1 MVRIFESNAPIAEDA
16 WPRYNRRMKTQTLE
30 YAYGG
35 VTFIGELSR
44 PDTEHDARPG
54 ILVVHEGTGIT
65 DHAKRR
71 ARELAERGFIALAVD
86 MFGGG
91 SVAPSLVEGRPRMM
105 ALRSDID
112 LLRGRVN
119 AGLAA
124 LEAQP
129 GVDTKRL
136 GAIGFC
142 FGGLCV
148 LELARSGADVAG
160 VVSFHGILRSDR
172 PAKPGDIKGKVLAC
186 HGANDPFVPAEE
198 VAGFERELTEAGVDW
213 HLLVNG
219 GAGHGFT
226 NPGASN
232 LGVPGVAYDANA
244 ERRSFAAMRDFFDA
258 LFGAP

>member
-1 MVRIFESNAPIAEDA
+1 MRTE
-16 WPRYNRRMKTQTLE
+16 TLE
-30 YAYGG
+30 YEYGG
-35 VTFIGELSR
+35 VTFVGELAR
-44 PDTEHDARPG
+44 PDTQSGARPG

-71 ARELAERGFIALAVD
+71 ARELAERGYVALAAD

-91 SVAPSLVEGRPRMM
+91 NVAPSLVEGRPRMM
-105 ALRSDID
+105 ALRADLD

-124 LEAQP
+124 LKAQP
-129 GVDTKRL
+129 YVDGKRL

-148 LELARSGADVAG
+148 LELARSGAEVAG
-160 VVSFHGILRSDR
+160 VVSFHGILRTDR
-172 PAKPGDIKGKVLAC
+172 PAKPGDIHGKVLAC
-186 HGANDPFVPAEE
+186 HGAVDPFVSAED
-198 VAGFERELTEAGVDW
+198 VAGFQKELTEAGVDW

-226 NPGASN
+226 NPGATS

>member
-1 MVRIFESNAPIAEDA
+1 
-16 WPRYNRRMKTQTLE
+16 MKRSTLE
-30 YAYGG
+30 YEFGG
-35 VTFIGELSR
+35 VTFLGELAR
-44 PDTEHDARPG
+44 PDTQTAARPG
-54 ILVVHEGTGIT
+54 ILVVHEGTGLT

-71 ARELAERGFIALAVD
+71 AHELAERGFVALAVD

-91 SVAPSLVEGRPRMM
+91 NVAPSMAEGRPRML
-105 ALRSDID
+105 ALRADLD

-124 LEAQP
+124 LRAEP
-129 GVDTKRL
+129 GVDATRL

-160 VVSFHGILRSDR
+160 VVSFHGIFRTDR

-186 HGANDPFVPAEE
+186 HGAADPFVPPEE
-198 VAGFERELTEAGVDW
+198 VAAFQKELTEAGVDW

-226 NPGASN
+226 NPNATN
-232 LGVPGVAYDANA
+232 LGVAGVAYDANA

-258 LFGAP
+258 LFGAR

>member
-1 MVRIFESNAPIAEDA
+1 
-16 WPRYNRRMKTQTLE
+16 MKTETLE
-30 YAYGG
+30 YEFGG
-35 VTFIGELSR
+35 VTFVGELSR
-44 PDTEHDARPG
+44 PDTGGSARPG

-71 ARELAERGFIALAVD
+71 ARELAERGFVALAAD

-105 ALRSDID
+105 ALRSDLD

-119 AGLAA
+119 AGLSA
-124 LEAQP
+124 LRARA
-129 GVDTKRL
+129 GVDPKRL

-160 VVSFHGILRSDR
+160 VVSFHGILRTDR
-172 PAKPGDIKGKVLAC
+172 PAKPGDIRGKVLAC
-186 HGANDPFVPAEE
+186 HGAADPFVSAEE
-198 VAGFERELTEAGVDW
+198 VATFQKELTEAGVDW

-226 NPGASN
+226 NPSATN

-244 ERRSFAAMRDFFDA
+244 ERRSFAAMRDFFEA

>member
-1 MVRIFESNAPIAEDA
+1 MKAEKLA
-16 WPRYNRRMKTQTLE
+16 YE
-30 YAYGG
+30 YGG
-35 VTFIGELSR
+35 VTFVGELAR
-44 PDTEHDARPG
+44 PDTQSGARPG

-71 ARELAERGFIALAVD
+71 ARELAERGFVALAAD
-86 MFGGG
+86 MYGGG
-91 SVAPSLVEGRPRMM
+91 NVAPSLAEGRPRML
-105 ALRSDID
+105 ALRADLD

-124 LEAQP
+124 LKAQP
-129 GVDTKRL
+129 GVDPERL

-148 LELARSGADVAG
+148 LELARSGAQVLG
-160 VVSFHGILRSDR
+160 VVSFHGILRTDR
-172 PAKPGDIKGKVLAC
+172 PARPGDIAGKVLAC
-186 HGANDPFVPAEE
+186 HGAADPFVSAEE
-198 VAGFERELTEAGVDW
+198 LTGFQRELTEAGVDW
-213 HLLVNG
+213 HVLVNG

-226 NPGASN
+226 NPGATS

>member
-1 MVRIFESNAPIAEDA
+1 
-16 WPRYNRRMKTQTLE
+16 MKVSTLE
-30 YAYGG
+30 YELGG
-35 VTFIGELSR
+35 VTFVGELAR
-44 PDTEHDARPG
+44 PDTQSGPRPG
-54 ILVVHEGTGIT
+54 ILVMHEGNGIT
-65 DHAKRR
+65 EHAKRR
-71 ARELAERGFIALAVD
+71 ARELAERGYVALAAD

-91 SVAPSLVEGRPRMM
+91 NVAPSLAEGRPRMM
-105 ALRSDID
+105 ALRSDLD

-119 AGLAA
+119 AGLTA
-124 LEAQP
+124 LKAQP

-148 LELARSGADVAG
+148 LELARSGADIAG
-160 VVSFHGILRSDR
+160 VVSFHGILRTDR
-172 PAKPGDIKGKVLAC
+172 PAKPGDIKAKVLAC
-186 HGANDPFVPAEE
+186 HGATDPFVPAEE
-198 VAGFERELTEAGVDW
+198 VAAFQKELTEAGVDW

-226 NPGASN
+226 NPGATA
-232 LGVPGVAYDANA
+232 LGVAGVAYDADA

>member
-1 MVRIFESNAPIAEDA
+1 MAQGPRPRVAPSAGR
-16 WPRYNRRMKTQTLE
+16 RYKRDMKIEALE
-30 YAYGG
+30 YEFGG
-35 VTFIGELSR
+35 VTFRGELAR
-44 PDTEHDARPG
+44 PDAPSGQRPG
-54 ILVVHEGTGIT
+54 VLVVHEGTGIT

-71 ARELAERGFIALAVD
+71 ARELAERGFIALAAD
-86 MFGGG
+86 MYGGG
-91 SVAPSLVEGRPRMM
+91 NLAPSVAEGRPRMM
-105 ALRSDID
+105 ALRADLD

-124 LEAQP
+124 LTAQP
-129 GVDTKRL
+129 GIDSKRL

-160 VVSFHGILRSDR
+160 VVSFHGILRTDR
-172 PAKPGDIKGKVLAC
+172 PAKPGDIKGRVLAC
-186 HGANDPFVPAEE
+186 HGSADPFVSAEE
-198 VAGFERELTEAGVDW
+198 VAGFQKELTEAGVDW

-226 NPGASN
+226 NPAATN
-232 LGVPGVAYDANA
+232 LGIPGVAYDANA

>member
-1 MVRIFESNAPIAEDA
+1 
-16 WPRYNRRMKTQTLE
+16 MKTDTLE
-30 YAYGG
+30 YEYGG
-35 VTFIGELSR
+35 VTFVGELAR
-44 PDTEHDARPG
+44 PDTQSGTRPG

-71 ARELAERGFIALAVD
+71 ARELAERGFVALAAD
-86 MFGGG
+86 MYGGG
-91 SVAPSLVEGRPRMM
+91 NVAASLAEGRPRMM
-105 ALRSDID
+105 ALRADLD

-119 AGLAA
+119 AGLSA
-124 LEAQP
+124 LRAQP
-129 GVDTKRL
+129 GVDAKRV

-160 VVSFHGILRSDR
+160 VVSFHGILRTDR
-172 PAKPGDIKGKVLAC
+172 PARPGDINGKVLAC
-186 HGANDPFVPAEE
+186 HGAADPFVSSEE
-198 VAGFERELTEAGVDW
+198 VTGFQKELTEAGVDW

-226 NPGASN
+226 NPGATS

-244 ERRSFAAMRDFFDA
+244 ERRSFAAMHDFFDA

>member
-1 MVRIFESNAPIAEDA
+1 
-16 WPRYNRRMKTQTLE
+16 MKTEALE
-30 YAYGG
+30 YEYGG
-35 VTFIGELSR
+35 VTFVGEVAR
-44 PDTEHDARPG
+44 PDTQSGARPG

-65 DHAKRR
+65 EHAKRR
-71 ARELAERGFIALAVD
+71 ARELAERGFVALAAD
-86 MFGGG
+86 MYGGG
-91 SVAPSLVEGRPRMM
+91 DVAPSLAEGRPRMM
-105 ALRSDID
+105 ALRADLD

-119 AGLAA
+119 AGFAA
-124 LEAQP
+124 LRQQP
-129 GVDTKRL
+129 GVDSKRL

-160 VVSFHGILRSDR
+160 VVSFHGILRTDR
-172 PAKPGDIKGKVLAC
+172 PARPGDIKAKVLAC
-186 HGANDPFVPAEE
+186 HGAADPFVSAEE
-198 VAGFERELTEAGVDW
+198 VSGLQRELTEAGVDW

-226 NPGASN
+226 NPGATN

-258 LFGAP
+258 LFGVP

>member
-1 MVRIFESNAPIAEDA
+1 MQIES
-16 WPRYNRRMKTQTLE
+16 LE
-30 YAYGG
+30 YDFGG
-35 VTFIGELSR
+35 VTFVGELAR
-44 PDTEHDARPG
+44 PDATSGPRPG

-71 ARELAERGFIALAVD
+71 ARELAERGFIALAAD
-86 MFGGG
+86 MYGGG
-91 SVAPSLVEGRPRMM
+91 NVAPSLAEGRPRMF
-105 ALRSDID
+105 ALRADLD

-124 LEAQP
+124 LKAQP
-129 GVDTKRL
+129 GVDARRL

-160 VVSFHGILRSDR
+160 VVSFHGILRTDR
-172 PAKPGDIKGKVLAC
+172 PAKPGDIQGRVLAC
-186 HGANDPFVPAEE
+186 HGSADPFVPPEE
-198 VAGFERELTEAGVDW
+198 VAGFQQELTEAGVDW

-226 NPGASN
+226 NPAATN